1 MKIQIATEIEID
13 DAIVYNTD
21 TANDRVLVVFNSG
34 KSIFLENRQKMEI
47 NSLQRCMDLD
57 LLTVYRS

>member
-1 MKIQIATEIEID
+1 MKLQTATEIEIN

-34 KSIFLENRQKMEI
+34 KSIFMENRKKMEI

>member
-1 MKIQIATEIEID
+1 MKIQTATEIEIN

-34 KSIFLENRQKMEI
+34 KSIFMENRQKMEI

>member
-1 MKIQIATEIEID
+1 MKIQTATEIEID

>member
-1 MKIQIATEIEID
+1 MKIEKATEIEID

-34 KSIFLENRQKMEI
+34 ESIFLENRQKMEI